1 MQRKENKQNYQ
12 RNLSLF
18 LDNRSM
24 KELNLDF
31 DRIYST
37 QTTKRKDRTKSQDES
52 SLSGSDVALDED
64 GKFIMVQLQVTNDY
78 T

>member
-1 MQRKENKQNYQ
+1 
-12 RNLSLF
+12 
-18 LDNRSM
+18 M

-64 GKFIMVQLQVTNDY
+64 GKFIMVQLQVTND
-78 T
+78 